1 MKKFAIDYRYAGK
14 TYSLDLYAE
23 DFDDASQRLRAASLN
38 GVPYEVVA
46 SIPLN
51 KPVSI
56 LQKLRSYLP

>member
-23 DFDDASQRLRAASLN
+23 DFDDASRRLRAASFN